1 MKTNFLRIGY
11 FTTIGCLIY
20 SAATAIVVNPGDIL
34 ISNPS
39 AFGETRDVRGTIF
52 KIDQVTD
59 DLLGV
64 STGEILANV
73 EGLAYNKQGGIIFA
87 VVSGILPPSGSRV
100 IKAEPNTGNQTPIL
114 EGNFIR
120 QRLTAIAVGPD
131 GIGENPG

>member
-39 AFGETRDVRGTIF
+39 AFGETRDVRGAIF
-52 KIDQVTD
+52 KIEQTTD

-64 STGEILANV
+64 STGEILANIEDSANDKIRGV
-73 EGLAYNKQGGIIFA
+73 IFA
-87 VVSGILPPSGSRV
+87 IVTGILPPAGSRV
-100 IKAEPNTGNQTPIL
+100 IKVEPNTDSQTL
-114 EGNFIR
+114 TSEGNFIHQVLR
-120 QRLTAIAVGPD
+120 AITVGPD
-131 GIGENPG
+131 GISGNPV